1 MEKREWEVGVGGR
14 EDKIS
19 EDKTRWNSSG
29 NGNGNKETVKS
40 IPKGELQK
48 NEGSSF
54 KGDV

>member
-19 EDKTRWNSSG
+19 EDKARWNSSG